1 MHLKTLPAFY
11 PLHACKQNHFS
22 HVQLCMTLWTVAHQ
36 APLSMGFSRR
46 VYWSGL
52 PYPSP
57 GFTHYPVPK
66 LLLHIQVVVTA
77 ASHFSVPKSVLISLS
92 SKSLQLCPTLCTV
105 ARQVPLSMGIF
116 QARILEWICHALL
129 HGIFSTRDWTCISYI
144 SCIGRWVLYHQRHLG
159 SPWAWAVMTKDI
171 P

>member
-92 SKSLQLCPTLCTV
+92 SKSLQSCPTLCTV

-116 QARILEWICHALL
+116 QARILEWIAMPSSMGSSQPGVEPASLTSPALAGGFFTTSATWEAL
-129 HGIFSTRDWTCISYI
+129 E
-144 SCIGRWVLYHQRHLG
+144 LG
-159 SPWAWAVMTKDI
+159 LL
-171 P
+171 